1 MNLDRIAEDAVRRR
15 RRKLL
20 ISVLEVAL
28 GDLVTLDGISGTKKA
43 LAKFQ
48 DQLENY

>member
-1 MNLDRIAEDAVRRR
+1 MSLDRIAREAVRRR

-28 GDLVTLDGISGTKKA
+28 GDLVALDGIQATRRVIA
-43 LAKFQ
+43 RFY
-48 DQLENY
+48 DQLDL

>member
-1 MNLDRIAEDAVRRR
+1 MSLDRIAQDAVARR

-28 GDLVTLDGISGTKKA
+28 GDLVALDGVQATRKVI
-43 LAKFQ
+43 AKFY
-48 DQLENY
+48 DQLDL

>member
-1 MNLDRIAEDAVRRR
+1 MSLDRIAQDAVRRR

-28 GDLVTLDGISGTKKA
+28 GDLVAMDGVQATRKVIA
-43 LAKFQ
+43 RFY
-48 DQLENY
+48 DQLDL

>member
-1 MNLDRIAEDAVRRR
+1 MNLDRVSEEAVRKR

-28 GDLVTLDGISGTKKA
+28 GDLVDLDGIEATRKTIQ
-43 LAKFQ
+43 KFNE
-48 DQLENY
+48 QLDH

>member
-1 MNLDRIAEDAVRRR
+1 MSLDRIAQDAVKKR

-28 GDLVTLDGISGTKKA
+28 GDLVALDGIQATRKVIVH
-43 LAKFQ
+43 FY
-48 DQLENY
+48 DQLDA

>member
-1 MNLDRIAEDAVRRR
+1 MNLDRTAQDAVRRR

-28 GDLVTLDGISGTKKA
+28 GDLVAMDGVQATRK
-43 LAKFQ
+43 LVVHFY
-48 DQLENY
+48 DQLDS

>member
-1 MNLDRIAEDAVRRR
+1 MNLDRIAEEAVKRR

-28 GDLVTLDGISGTKKA
+28 GDLVAMDGIEQTRQIIRRFA
-43 LAKFQ
+43 E
-48 DQLENY
+48 QLDS